1 MATIN
6 RGNLFRGVLALGF
19 VLFMGTVMFSS
30 TSDSGGWLLVT
41 NKGDQTLSIVD
52 SASGRQVATVPVG
65 GVTGHE
71 VAASP
76 DGRTAW
82 VPIYGNSGVGR
93 PGSNGRTVTV
103 IDLQSRKVAAT
114 MDLGRET
121 RPHCAVFGPK
131 NGLLYVTA
139 ELTNSI
145 DVINPSTRAIVASV
159 PTGEPESH
167 MLAISSD
174 GKRGYTSNVGAGTV
188 SAIDLQNKKVLAVI
202 PVAKV
207 AQRIA
212 ISTDNRWI
220 FTADQI
226 MSRLAVINTGTNKL
240 ESWVPLPD
248 IAYGTAPTRDGRWL
262 LITQPRSAKVS
273 VLDLKTMKI
282 DHLIDVPSA
291 PQEVLVRPDGK
302 VAYVSCDRSKQVAAI
317 DLSTWKVEK
326 LIDVGAGAD
335 GLAWA
340 AAQH

>member
-1 MATIN
+1 MITI
-6 RGNLFRGVLALGF
+6 GTWNLFRGVLALGF
-19 VLFMGTVMFSS
+19 LLFMGSAMFSS
-30 TSDSGGWLLVT
+30 TSGSGWLLVT
-41 NKGDQTLSIVD
+41 NKGDQTLSVVD
-52 SASGRQVATVPVG
+52 SESGRQVAAIPVG

-93 PGSNGRTVTV
+93 PGSDGRTITV
-103 IDLQSRKVAAT
+103 IDLESRKAVGT
-114 MDLGRET
+114 LDLGRAT

-139 ELTNSI
+139 ELTKSI
-145 DVINPSTRAIVASV
+145 DVINPSTRAVVTSI

-174 GKRGYTSNVGAGTV
+174 GNRGYTSNVGAGTV
-188 SAIDLQNKKVLAVI
+188 SAIDLENKKVLAVI

-212 ISTDNRWI
+212 ISPDDRWV
-220 FTADQI
+220 FTADQTTP
-226 MSRLAVINTGTNKL
+226 RLAVINTTTNKL
-240 ESWVPLPD
+240 ESWIPLPD
-248 IAYGTAPTRDGRWL
+248 IAFGTAPTRDGRWL
-262 LITQPRSAKVS
+262 LITQPRSGKIA
-273 VLDLKTMKI
+273 VLDLKSMKI
-282 DHLIDVPSA
+282 EHLIDVPSA
-291 PQEVLVRPDGK
+291 PQEILMRPDGK

-317 DLSTWKVEK
+317 NLATWKVEK
-326 LIDVGAGAD
+326 LIDVGSGAD

-340 AAQH
+340 GQH

>member
-1 MATIN
+1 MLRIN
-6 RGNLFRGVLALGF
+6 RDVFQTFVILILVSFLG
-19 VLFMGTVMFSS
+19 GVMFSS
-30 TSDSGGWLLVT
+30 TSGSRGWLLVT

-52 SASGRQVATVPVG
+52 SESGRQVATVPVG
-65 GVTGHE
+65 GITGHE

-93 PGSNGRTVTV
+93 PGTDGRTITV
-103 IDLQSRKVAAT
+103 IDLESRKAVGT
-114 MDLGRET
+114 VDVGRPT

-139 ELTNSI
+139 ELTHSI
-145 DVINPSTRAIVASV
+145 DVIDPSTRAIVASV

-188 SAIDLQNKKVLAVI
+188 SAIDLESKKVLAVI

-212 ISTDNRWI
+212 ISPDNRWI
-220 FTADQI
+220 FTADQT
-226 MSRLAVINTGTNKL
+226 MPRLAVINTSTNKI
-240 ESWVPLPD
+240 ESWVTLPD
-248 IAYGTAPTRDGRWL
+248 FAFGTAPTRDGRWL
-262 LITQPRSAKVS
+262 LITQPRSGKVA
-273 VLDLKTMKI
+273 VLDLKSMKI
-282 DHLIDVPSA
+282 DHVIDVPSA
-291 PQEVLVRPDGK
+291 PQEILVRPDGK
-302 VAYVSCDRSKQVAAI
+302 VAYVSCDRSKRVAAI
-317 DLSTWKVEK
+317 DLSSWKVEK

-340 AAQH
+340 AHQ